1 MFTQNQIRQ
10 FLPVSDY
17 QSSTV
22 AGGSDNVGK
31 VKVTATPEGEYNVQY
46 VDSTGKVIS
55 FLIPAKNILWKKATP
70 ASKMAYTSRAS
81 LVTLNS
87 DYLIDHDN
95 DATTDKTLISG

>member
-10 FLPVSDY
+10 FLPISGVVTGNNAL
-17 QSSTV
+17 STV
-22 AGGSDNVGK
+22 GN

-55 FLIPAKNILWKKATP
+55 FIIPSKNILWKKATP
-70 ASKMAYTSRAS
+70 AAKMAYTSRAS

-87 DYLIDHDN
+87 NYLIDHDN
-95 DATTDKTLISG
+95 DSTTAKTLISG